1 VFDAVFMLVAGI
13 LTTLLGFGVIGK
25 GPKWHSWRRR
35 FGRLFKIIG
44 PLLVAVAVA
53 LAIGQRLTSPPLL
66 DPSIQLVNRTLV
78 SEPLGLRLTLPV
90 DWVVQPKQSG
100 ADVIA
105 LHRKTGSVLV
115 GTAMTSSPAK
125 QPLSE
130 VLDEVL
136 EGRKKKWGSVR
147 DVRRGKSKLG
157 PLSAEWIGFSVPRGQ
172 GWVRSV
178 TTLARKGPYAL
189 SLSCSDPPDAPACQD
204 LVTSAVTVE

>member
-1 VFDAVFMLVAGI
+1 MRLLAAALALSLSAAAGAAGRLTIATWNLEWMMTPAVFDALA
-13 LTTLLGFGVIGK
+13 
-25 GPKWHSWRRR
+25 PAC
-35 FGRLFKIIG
+35 FGRDARPGGGERAIPCDLI
-44 PLLVAVAVA
+44 PAMRWSEAD
-53 LAIGQRLTSPPLL
+53 LARLASFAATVP
-66 DPSIQLVNRTLV
+66 
-78 SEPLGLRLTLPV
+78 
-90 DWVVQPKQSG
+90 